1 MRAPGINWKNI
12 DFLVCCR
19 LFMEDTLTLEYFIK
33 LTIIRMNLYDCSDK
47 TVRAWRWV
55 VGQGFVEESFSPL
68 LGHKYGVTSVRI
80 SPQVSYKM

>member
-1 MRAPGINWKNI
+1 
-12 DFLVCCR
+12 
-19 LFMEDTLTLEYFIK
+19 
-33 LTIIRMNLYDCSDK
+33 MNLYDCSDK

-80 SPQVSYKM
+80 SPQVSSECIIIFLQITIFKKSRAF